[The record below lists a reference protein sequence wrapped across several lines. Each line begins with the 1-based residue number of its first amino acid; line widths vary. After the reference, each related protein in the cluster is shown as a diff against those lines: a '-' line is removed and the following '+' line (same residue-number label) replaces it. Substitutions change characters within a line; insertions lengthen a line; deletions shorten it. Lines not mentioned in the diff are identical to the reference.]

1 MSSLIRHMFSTI
13 IKIIKRYYSWE
24 FSLNSCIKLWHF
36 ASLLFISININC
48 LLIKTVIWLFYIY
61 DMNTNHALNIALLL
75 CYITTCHLSISCYQN
90 ASKLNVI
97 HKINPIFVTLWMGY
111 VFFTMSD
118 FLRRKWEECN
128 KSLINLF
135 VKWVM
140 AITQNHKIFHF
151 FLYSSKSSRSLFFN
165 VTEHWNSE
173 SSIGLHL
180 RDLSIIYYYQWSMK
194 KVFCTVNLIPG
205 CISKMFLFCVIFG
218 KNQINYFFSI

>member
-24 FSLNSCIKLWHF
+24 FSLRSRIKLWHF

-48 LLIKTVIWLFYIY
+48 LLIKTVVWLFLYLRHEYEPCTEYCMALMLYYI
-61 DMNTNHALNIALLL
+61 DNNM
-75 CYITTCHLSISCYQN
+75 S
-90 ASKLNVI
+90 SKQNVI
-97 HKINPIFVTLWMGY
+97 QTNPIFVRFWIGY

-151 FLYSSKSSRSLFFN
+151 FLYYSKSSRSLFF
-165 VTEHWNSE
+165 
-173 SSIGLHL
+173 
-180 RDLSIIYYYQWSMK
+180 M
-194 KVFCTVNLIPG
+194 
-205 CISKMFLFCVIFG
+205 
-218 KNQINYFFSI
+218 

>member
-1 MSSLIRHMFSTI
+1 MTFLYLRHEYELCTEYCIALMLHNNMSPKHWNF
-13 IKIIKRYYSWE
+13 
-24 FSLNSCIKLWHF
+24 KLWPQ
-36 ASLLFISININC
+36 SE
-48 LLIKTVIWLFYIY
+48 
-61 DMNTNHALNIALLL
+61 
-75 CYITTCHLSISCYQN
+75 
-90 ASKLNVI
+90 LNVL
-97 HKINPIFVTLWMGY
+97 HKINPIFVTFWMGY